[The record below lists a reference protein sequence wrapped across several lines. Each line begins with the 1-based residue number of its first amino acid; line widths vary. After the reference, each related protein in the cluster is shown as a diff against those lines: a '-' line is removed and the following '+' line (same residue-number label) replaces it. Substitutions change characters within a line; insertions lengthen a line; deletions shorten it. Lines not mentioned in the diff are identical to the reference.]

1 MAALRSLEVYII
13 TVKAVMK
20 ANESLG
26 TSTSNEPTALD
37 MMTIMIIS
45 VCSCKIMIGREIRKY

>member
-1 MAALRSLEVYII
+1 VAALRSLEVYII

-26 TSTSNEPTALD
+26 TSTSNEPTVLD
-37 MMTIMIIS
+37 MMTIMII
-45 VCSCKIMIGREIRKY
+45 